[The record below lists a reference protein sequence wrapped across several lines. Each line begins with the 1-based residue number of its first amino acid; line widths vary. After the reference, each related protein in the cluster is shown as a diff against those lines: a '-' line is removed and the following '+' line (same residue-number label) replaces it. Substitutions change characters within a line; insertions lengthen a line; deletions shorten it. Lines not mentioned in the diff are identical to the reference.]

1 MVLKCFVVEN
11 LLSGLSDGVF
21 TYKTSVLASVEL
33 ASSLSAQKRNLN
45 EYRLIEVGEFD
56 NELGTISGNEHKI
69 IAWDTRHCSQDV
81 VTEEHR
87 LSAEEN
93 QKQIDKLASVN

>member
-1 MVLKCFVVEN
+1 MVLKCFIVEN

-33 ASSLSAQKRNLN
+33 ASSLFAQKRNLN

-56 NELGTISGNEHKI
+56 NELGTISGCEHKV
-69 IAWDTRHCSQDV
+69 IAWDTRHCPQDV

-87 LSAEEN
+87 LSIEEN